1 MGSCVLFCLFCLL
14 LLFFPVSIQQ
24 TARVALEILISN
36 GARLALRLHGVAQF
50 FAFILLAFRSLAK
63 RRNY

>member
-1 MGSCVLFCLFCLL
+1 MGSCVLFVCLL

-24 TARVALEILISN
+24 TARVALEILTSN
-36 GARLALRLHGVAQF
+36 EARLALGLHGVAGF
-50 FAFILLAFRSLAK
+50 FAFILLAFLSLAK

>member
-1 MGSCVLFCLFCLL
+1 MGLVFCFVCLL

-24 TARVALEILISN
+24 TARVAREIVISN
-36 GARLALRLHGVAQF
+36 GACLTLRLHGVAQF

-63 RRNY
+63 RRDY